1 MLEDKPFLQMV
12 AVAAEGDRH
21 SDDVECAVFHEGV
34 LYTGSDDGLIKVST
48 LIASVSD
55 YLKQS
60 HQYHHHHHHHHHQAW
75 TSDLELLC
83 SWSGH
88 EFVVYDLA
96 VDPGLKETFFM
107 EFSLPF
113 FQGTLFFTPVPWM
126 GRSRSGG

>member
-1 MLEDKPFLQMV
+1 MLEDKPFLQVV

-48 LIASVSD
+48 LIAPVSD

-60 HQYHHHHHHHHHQAW
+60 HHYNLHHHHHHQAW

-96 VDPGLKETFFM
+96 VDPGLKETFLLSFY
-107 EFSLPF
+107 S
-113 FQGTLFFTPVPWM
+113 LFFREPCSLLLFHGWGDQEVVD
-126 GRSRSGG
+126 R